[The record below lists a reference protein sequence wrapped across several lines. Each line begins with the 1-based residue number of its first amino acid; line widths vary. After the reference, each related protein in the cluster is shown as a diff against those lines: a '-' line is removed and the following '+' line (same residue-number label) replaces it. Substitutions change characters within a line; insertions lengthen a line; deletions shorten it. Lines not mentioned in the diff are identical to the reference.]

1 MSSSKDRDNTYGI
14 CDTWEVFDTLH
25 NKDEASMN
33 ENGTWNY
40 LKHRRNLLLID
51 FKIIQCA

>member
-40 LKHRRNLLLID
+40 LKQRHNLLLID